1 MGAFTPWWT
10 VEGKRYAAKKH
21 PLLAAMRFITH
32 RLSISFGLWL
42 GCFTAFGQPSALPSS
57 LSLSEAEELLV
68 SHSLA
73 VLASKDQIEIADAV
87 RRVAGLKPNP
97 VLRIGIDQLPAYTG
111 VPGFLP
117 NFSRTNPDGGA
128 NPTYTTEFG
137 LLFERGGKR
146 RLRSEQAEAVL
157 DATKSQSLDVLR
169 EQLLVLREA
178 FTAGLLAKANLEL
191 AEETDEQYAET
202 ERLME
207 VRLRSGE
214 IAEVDLDRVKAAR
227 LPFLQ
232 AVIEARLAYTQSAQK
247 VMNLLGVT
255 QDGTNTRVVDLAGD
269 LEVAVSIP
277 SLAELRM
284 MAAEERPDLQS
295 ARSGLRAAE
304 RGTQLAESQRKRDI
318 YGSFLAQRTGQD
330 YAIGASVS
338 IPLFLFN
345 NQRAAIDQAAAEQR
359 FVSTLVRQTA
369 VQVQGDVDRAYEA
382 VQANRQALELFSK
395 DAVERSR
402 EIRSVITY
410 SYQRGEA
417 DLLEVL
423 DAQRSANQ
431 ILTGYNQAR
440 ANYMNSI
447 WQLQSAVGRAF

>member
-1 MGAFTPWWT
+1 MGPIAQ
-10 VEGKRYAAKKH
+10 
-21 PLLAAMRFITH
+21 FI
-32 RLSISFGLWL
+32 SILFGLWL
-42 GCFTAFGQPSALPSS
+42 GCIAAFGQQSTFLSS
-57 LSLSEAEELLV
+57 LTLAEAEELLV
-68 SHSLA
+68 GNSLA

-87 RRVAGLKPNP
+87 RRIAGLKANP
-97 VLRIGIDQLPAYTG
+97 TLRVGIDQIPAYTS
-111 VPGFLP
+111 VPGYLP

-137 LLFERGGKR
+137 MLFERGGKR

-157 DATKSQSLDVLR
+157 DATKAQSLDVLR
-169 EQLLVLREA
+169 EQILVLREA

-191 AEETDEQYAET
+191 AEETDAQYAET

-207 VRLRSGE
+207 VRLRGGE
-214 IAEVDLDRVKAAR
+214 IAEVDLDRVIAAR
-227 LPFLQ
+227 LPYLQ
-232 AVIEARLAYTQSAQK
+232 AVIEARLAYTQSAQR

-255 QDGTNTRVVDLAGD
+255 QGSVNTRVVDLAGD
-269 LEVAVSIP
+269 LDIELSVPA
-277 SLAELRM
+277 LEELRM

-295 ARSGLRAAE
+295 AQSELRAAE
-304 RGTQLAESQRKRDI
+304 RGTRLAESQRKRDV
-318 YGSFLAQRTGQD
+318 YGSFFAQRTGQD
-330 YAIGASVS
+330 YAAGASMT

-345 NQRAAIDQAAAEQR
+345 NQRAAIDQAAAEQK
-359 FVSTLVRQTA
+359 FASTLVRQAA

-382 VQANRQALELFSK
+382 VQANRLALELFSK
-395 DAVERSR
+395 NAVERSR

-447 WQLQSAVGRAF
+447 WQLQNAVGRAF